1 MEFSRVR
8 RGSIATIA
16 FVALALAAC
25 GGDDDDDAADE
36 ASLTTT
42 EQTAEQSATNG
53 AADTITEACADLMG
67 QYLEQLEPLVKDIDW
82 ESADAGQLDQLQS
95 QMGTDFDSLDDEIT
109 SKCADYIFTTS
120 ESNLQQAIE
129 IAKERAPGTVAW
141 LTFVEKVT
149 RTPSSATT
157 SDGTDAAASDLPTDC
172 AGAQAYIENQ
182 MAEHATIM
190 ELPGSEL
197 TALSQVI
204 SVASQQCPPADT
216 FFSRDDVTKFL
227 GG

>member
-1 MEFSRVR
+1 MEFSGVR
-8 RGSIATIA
+8 RGSIAAI
-16 FVALALAAC
+16 ALAALVLAAC

-36 ASLTTT
+36 VSVTTA
-42 EQTAEQSATNG
+42 EQTA
-53 AADTITEACADLMG
+53 ADEPADAITEACADLMG

-82 ESADAGQLDQLQS
+82 DSADAGQLDQLQS

-109 SKCADYIFTTS
+109 SNCADYIFTTS
-120 ESNLQQAIE
+120 DSNLQQTIE
-129 IAKERAPGTVAW
+129 IAKDRAPGTVAW

-157 SDGTDAAASDLPTDC
+157 PDDTDAAARDLPTDC
-172 AGAQAYIENQ
+172 DGAQAYIENL
-182 MAEHATIM
+182 MAEHATIV
-190 ELPGSEL
+190 ELPSSEL
-197 TALSQVI
+197 TALSQVVA
-204 SVASQQCPPADT
+204 VASQQCPPADE